1 MIRPITPDDVRAA
14 IGLEG
19 FDVATAHRLMSPQP
33 RVLDRPATRP
43 GQPRQASV
51 LLLVFPAEDGL
62 SLLLTRRAEHPND
75 VHSGQ
80 ISLPGGS
87 QEPGET
93 PIETALREAREEVGF
108 AGEAEILGLLT
119 PIYIPPSDFYVHP
132 VAAYVDYRPAW
143 SPDPREVVAVIECP
157 VITLL
162 NDALKVIEDWN
173 VHNTHLRVPWYNVNG
188 HQVWGAT
195 AIILSEF
202 EQRLRAV
209 LQGGAR

>member
-1 MIRPITPDDVRAA
+1 MSRLITPDDVRAA
-14 IGLEG
+14 IGLEA

-33 RVLDRPATRP
+33 RVLERPANRS

-51 LLLVFPAEDGL
+51 LLLLFPADAGL

-108 AGEAEILGLLT
+108 VEEAEILGLLT

-132 VAAYVDYRPAW
+132 VAAYVDHQPVW
-143 SPDPREVVAVIECP
+143 VPDPNEVVAVIECP

-162 NDALKVIEDWN
+162 NDALKVIEDWDL
-173 VHNTHLRVPWYNVNG
+173 HNTHLRVPWYNVNG

-209 LQGGAR
+209 LRAGAR